1 MQKYNMFS
9 ATILFIL
16 NKTGDTKSKCSPVI
30 SETGSL
36 YSKSFIHYAKL
47 SVIMSISLILIS
59 CSSSVRFTNSGKSY
73 TPSNTGDKSK
83 SIEPAKIG
91 EVETGM
97 ASFYGDAFHGRT
109 TASGS
114 VYDQYQ
120 LTAAHR
126 TLPFGTKVLV
136 ANKKN
141 GKTVVVEITDRGPFK
156 GERIIDLSTAAAQK
170 IEMIKDGVVPVEIK
184 VIGN

>member
-1 MQKYNMFS
+1 MQKFNVLS
-9 ATILFIL
+9 PTILKVL
-16 NKTGDTKSKCSPVI
+16 NRMI
-30 SETGSL
+30 SRKGNLDLIQRERIRSDSNF
-36 YSKSFIHYAKL
+36 YKHYAKL
-47 SVIMSISLILIS
+47 AVIISFSMILVS
-59 CSSSVRFTNSGKSY
+59 CSSSVRFTNSGKGY
-73 TPSNTGDKSK
+73 TPSSTGGKNK
-83 SIEPAKIG
+83 PNQPATIG
-91 EVETGM
+91 EVESGM
-97 ASFYGDAFHGRT
+97 ASYYGDAFHGRT

-114 VYDQYQ
+114 VYDQYE

-136 ANKKN
+136 ANQKN

-156 GERIIDLSTAAAQK
+156 DGRIIDLSTAAAQK

>member
-1 MQKYNMFS
+1 MP
-9 ATILFIL
+9 
-16 NKTGDTKSKCSPVI
+16 KSK
-30 SETGSL
+30 L
-36 YSKSFIHYAKL
+36 YSIRRTAIDALSRFWSYSAKSAMIL
-47 SVIMSISLILIS
+47 SVSVLLIS

-73 TPSNTGDKSK
+73 PLGNIGDKSK

-91 EVETGM
+91 EIETGM

-114 VYDQYQ
+114 VYDQNQ

-156 GERIIDLSTAAAQK
+156 DGRIIDLSTAAAQK
-170 IEMIKDGVVPVEIK
+170 IDMIKDGVVPVEIK